1 MPAPRESQART
12 RAFARVLGPWL
23 AIVPGIIALRAP
35 AMGALASDFFKSDL
49 FVWFAGA
56 LLVFGGL
63 LIIAF
68 HQYWSS
74 AAAVMIS
81 LFGWILALRGVVLM
95 AAPDLY
101 ERAAMSMGA
110 TSLVQLIFGALVAIG
125 LYLTYVGWLAKS
137 ASHPQRTTCE
147 QGRDPDHPFMA
158 VGINLAE
165 HRAKAG

>member
-1 MPAPRESQART
+1 VPAPRASQART

-74 AAAVMIS
+74 VAAVMIS

-110 TSLVQLIFGALVAIG
+110 ISLVRLIFGTLVAIG

-137 ASHPQRTTCE
+137 ASPC
-147 QGRDPDHPFMA
+147 PKKNP
-158 VGINLAE
+158 
-165 HRAKAG
+165 

>member
-1 MPAPRESQART
+1 MTVSCPHREHRKPGPVLSRASWGLGWRSSPASSPCARPRWARS
-12 RAFARVLGPWL
+12 RP
-23 AIVPGIIALRAP
+23 
-35 AMGALASDFFKSDL
+35 DFFKSHL

-74 AAAVMIS
+74 VAAVMIS

-110 TSLVQLIFGALVAIG
+110 ISLVRLIFGTLIAIG

-137 ASHPQRTTCE
+137 ASPSPKKNPQARS
-147 QGRDPDHPFMA
+147 
-158 VGINLAE
+158 
-165 HRAKAG
+165 